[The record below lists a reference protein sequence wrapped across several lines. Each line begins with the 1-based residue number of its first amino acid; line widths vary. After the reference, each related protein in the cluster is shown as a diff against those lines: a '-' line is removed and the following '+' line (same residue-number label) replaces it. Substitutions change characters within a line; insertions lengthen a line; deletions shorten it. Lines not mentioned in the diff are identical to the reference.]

1 VPLQIIGAG
10 FGRTGTMSI
19 CTALNQLG
27 FPCYHMFEVLE
38 NKDNKS
44 HLGFWRNVANA
55 PVGMQHDWEAVFGK
69 YTAAVDN
76 PACSVWRELIAAY
89 PEAKVLLSLH
99 PRGPDAWYESTRATI
114 YFTESLWQ
122 FKVLEIATPFGRK
135 LGDMCHKLIWQR
147 AHRGTVG
154 DRAKAIAD
162 YHRHIA
168 EVRAAV
174 PPDRLLVFTVEEGWK
189 PLCDFIGVPEPDLP
203 FPRVNDRAQ
212 FKQVIKGLIRGA
224 YFILAL
230 ATAVLAGAIYGA
242 VWYFR

>member
-1 VPLQIIGAG
+1 VPLKIIGAG

-44 HLGFWRNVANA
+44 HLGFWRRVANA
-55 PVGMQHDWEAVFGK
+55 PAGKQHDWETVFSR
-69 YTAAVDN
+69 YTAAMDN
-76 PACSVWRELIAAY
+76 PASSVWRELIAAY

-99 PRGPDAWYESTRATI
+99 PGGADAWYDSTRATI

-122 FKVLEIATPFGRK
+122 FKVLELATPFGRK

-147 AHRGTVG
+147 AHRGTMN

-162 YHRHIA
+162 YHQHVA
-168 EVRAAV
+168 DVRAAV
-174 PPDRLLVFTVEEGWK
+174 PPDRLLVFTVNEGWQ
-189 PLCDFIGVPEPDLP
+189 PLCDFIGVPVPEAP

-212 FKQVIKGLIRGA
+212 FKQIIKGLTRGA
-224 YFILAL
+224 YIILGL
-230 ATAVLAGAIYGA
+230 AVAVIAAAIVGA

>member
-1 VPLQIIGAG
+1 MPLKIIGAG

-19 CTALNQLG
+19 YTALNQLG
-27 FPCYHMFEVLE
+27 LPCYHMLEVLE

-44 HLGFWRNVANA
+44 HLDFWRKVANA
-55 PVGMQHDWEAVFGK
+55 PAGAQHDWEAVFAK

-99 PRGPDAWYESTRATI
+99 PGGADAWYESTLATI

-122 FKVLEIATPFGRK
+122 FKVLRIVTPFARK

-147 AHRGTVG
+147 AHHGTMD

-162 YHRHIA
+162 YHQHIA
-168 EVRAAV
+168 DVQAAV
-174 PPDRLLVFTVEEGWK
+174 PADRLLVFTVNEGWE
-189 PLCDFIGVPEPDLP
+189 PLCDFIGVPVPEAP

-212 FKQVIKGLIRGA
+212 FQQTIKGLTRGA
-224 YFILAL
+224 YAMLTLA
-230 ATAVLAGAIYGA
+230 AAVIAGAIGA
-242 VWYFR
+242 VIWYFR